1 MIWKVLSATT
11 AVFVLVTAYF
21 VFVPADSNV
30 LTGLVSA
37 ASSLPYWNAIA
48 GGVYQISSNAF
59 TGFVIGIVIAL
70 IAIVLYLAASAG
82 ADENTEEMF

>member
-21 VFVPADSNV
+21 VFVPADANV

-37 ASSLPYWNAIA
+37 ASGLPYWNAIA

-82 ADENTEEMF
+82 AEENVEGEL